1 MKIPCLL
8 FKKKYLTCV
17 LKGDLV
23 SLKLFAFQQDESSQ
37 SSGGG
42 WRWVFTFQTQVAT
55 SPQKVF
61 TPLKFP
67 FTLS

>member
-1 MKIPCLL
+1 MKIQCLL

-37 SSGGG
+37 SSGG
-42 WRWVFTFQTQVAT
+42 WVFTFQTQVAT